1 MKTHEDVKGRHMA
14 EKSDKHGP
22 KLDEEMR
29 RESEGLTRTG
39 SSTHP
44 QPWND
49 PEPVDTDSGL
59 DPTAHLTD
67 RRGAPPGMTPQD
79 VEARSEVASVL
90 AGVQYPAQPR
100 ELADHAA
107 QSGAPDVV
115 VSRLSQL
122 PGKSYEGL
130 PDIVRDLGIGHEERR
145 T

>member
-1 MKTHEDVKGRHMA
+1 MA

-59 DPTAHLTD
+59 DPTAHLAD

-107 QSGAPDVV
+107 RSGAPDVV
-115 VSRLSQL
+115 VSRLSRL